1 MELSETTIPTGGTVP
16 LEISM
21 VDSTFEELFETTI
34 PTGGTLLLEIL
45 MVDST
50 FICPGGFEL
59 SEEGSY
65 GGSDESY

>member
-1 MELSETTIPTGGTVP
+1 MIEASGATCVGISGIELSETTIPTGGTVP

-21 VDSTFEELFETTI
+21 VDSTFI
-34 PTGGTLLLEIL
+34 I
-45 MVDST
+45 
-50 FICPGGFEL
+50 PGGFEL